1 MVYGWS
7 NCHPSHVRQEDFGG
21 CLDHRQRNYALSNLE
36 AADLFH
42 GIRDFLMIC
51 IAKHM
56 GIKTYHYCE
65 MLAACLQT
73 DDYANIRDAQRAPI
87 RRYQYKET

>member
-1 MVYGWS
+1 
-7 NCHPSHVRQEDFGG
+7 
-21 CLDHRQRNYALSNLE
+21 
-36 AADLFH
+36 
-42 GIRDFLMIC
+42 MIC